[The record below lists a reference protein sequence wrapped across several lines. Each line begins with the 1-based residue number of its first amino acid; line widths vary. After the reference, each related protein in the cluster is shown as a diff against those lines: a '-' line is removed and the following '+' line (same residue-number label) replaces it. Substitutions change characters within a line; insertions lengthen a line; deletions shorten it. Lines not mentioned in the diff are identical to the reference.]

1 VNVKRETITVP
12 DLGGAAEVEVI
23 ELGVAVG
30 TAVAVDQPLV
40 TLESDKASM
49 EVPSPLAGTVVEVL
63 LAIGARVKQ
72 GDSIAVIEIA
82 DDAAAAGRSSAPEPE
97 PNPVLPPAEAPAVS
111 AAAES
116 PTRPER
122 RASRVDVPAGLPG
135 GADVEVCVPDLGG
148 AASVEVIE
156 ISVRVG
162 DRVEEGAALMVLEGD
177 KASMELPCPASGVV
191 LALEVQVGAQVSSGQ
206 RIARLRSDSAAVDA
220 APAPS
225 VQAPAAARSVVPE
238 PVPARATPSP
248 SVGLAEGDAGLA
260 ISRLLEKEQRLG
272 GAAQRKPAAID
283 TTYAG
288 PAVRQLARELG
299 VQLAEVQGSGPKGRL
314 LKEDVQRWVKQRLAE
329 PPRPSGMSGLPAVP
343 EVDFAAFG
351 PIETVDLNA
360 VQKATVTS
368 MSRSWLNV
376 PHVTQFDH
384 ADVTDLETFRES
396 LKAEMQAR
404 DNKLTPLPFLLM
416 ACARA
421 LKEHPRFNASLAPGG
436 ERLVLKKYVHIGIAV
451 DTPQGLVVPVIR
463 DVDRKTVWELA
474 AESRE
479 LAAKARA
486 RKLKIQEM
494 QGGCFSISSLGSIG
508 GEGFTPIVN
517 TPEVAILG
525 VSKLAVRPVWDGA
538 AFQPRKTLPL
548 SLSYDHRVVNGADAG
563 NFLTYLVAVLGD
575 LRRLLL

>member
-1 VNVKRETITVP
+1 SP
-12 DLGGAAEVEVI
+12 
-23 ELGVAVG
+23 VAG
-30 TAVAVDQPLV
+30 
-40 TLESDKASM
+40 K
-49 EVPSPLAGTVVEVL
+49 VVELL

-72 GDSIAVIEIA
+72 GDPIAVIETA
-82 DDAAAAGRSSAPEPE
+82 DDAASIGSAPAAAPTAAA
-97 PNPVLPPAEAPAVS
+97 AEAPVASSAVE
-111 AAAES
+111 APA
-116 PTRPER
+116 RPER
-122 RASRVDVPAGLPG
+122 RAARADALAGLPEG
-135 GADVEVCVPDLGG
+135 PELEVHVPDLGG

-156 ISVRVG
+156 ISVRAG
-162 DRVEEGAALMVLEGD
+162 DRVEEGAPLMVLEGD

-191 LALEVQVGAQVSSGQ
+191 LALEVQVGAQVTSGQ
-206 RIARLRSDSAAVDA
+206 RIARLRGDGAAAEA
-220 APAPS
+220 APAP
-225 VQAPAAARSVVPE
+225 VAQALAAARPAAPE
-238 PVPARATPSP
+238 PVPVRAAPSAAA
-248 SVGLAEGDAGLA
+248 GLAEGDAGLA
-260 ISRLLEKEQRLG
+260 ISRVLEKEQRLG
-272 GAAQRKPAAID
+272 GAAQRKPAAVD

-299 VQLAEVQGSGPKGRL
+299 VQLSQVQGSGPKGRV

-329 PPRPSGMSGLPAVP
+329 PPRPSGTLGLPAVP
-343 EVDFAAFG
+343 EIDFAAFG

-360 VQKATVTS
+360 IQKATVTS

-479 LAAKARA
+479 LAVKARA

-494 QGGCFSISSLGSIG
+494 QGGCFSISSLGNIG

-525 VSKLAVRPVWDGA
+525 VSKLAVRPVWDGS